1 MAKLQPSTMNKHY
14 QSYMKI
20 EPDNSNKA
28 VPYLWGFATLAVFDG
43 LAIAWFAEELWEAIV
58 LLILFW
64 ASALFAASAMEEWKG
79 R

>member
-1 MAKLQPSTMNKHY
+1 MNKHY

-28 VPYLWGFATLAVFDG
+28 AFYLWGFATLAIFDG
-43 LAIAWFAEELWEAIV
+43 LAIAYFAEELWEAIV

-64 ASALFAASAMEEWKG
+64 ASALFAAAALEEWKG

>member
-1 MAKLQPSTMNKHY
+1 MNKHY

-20 EPDNSNKA
+20 EPDNSNK
-28 VPYLWGFATLAVFDG
+28 PLLYLWGFATLAIFDG
-43 LAIAWFAEELWEAIV
+43 LAIAYFAEELWEAIV

>member
-1 MAKLQPSTMNKHY
+1 MNKVKHY
-14 QSYMKI
+14 QSYMKL

-28 VPYLWGFATLAVFDG
+28 VPYLWGFVTLAIFDG
-43 LAIAWFAEELWEAIV
+43 LAIAYFAEELLEAIV

-64 ASALFAASAMEEWKG
+64 ASALFAAAALEEWRG

>member
-43 LAIAWFAEELWEAIV
+43 LAIAYFAEELWEAIV

>member
-28 VPYLWGFATLAVFDG
+28 VPYLWGFATLAIFDG
-43 LAIAWFAEELWEAIV
+43 LAIAYFAEELWEAIV

>member
-1 MAKLQPSTMNKHY
+1 MAKLQPFTMNKHY

-43 LAIAWFAEELWEAIV
+43 LAIAYFAEELWEAIV

-64 ASALFAASAMEEWKG
+64 ASALFAASAMEEWRG

>member
-1 MAKLQPSTMNKHY
+1 MNKIKHY
-14 QSYMKI
+14 QAYMKI

-43 LAIAWFAEELWEAIV
+43 LAIAYFAEELWEAIV

-64 ASALFAASAMEEWKG
+64 ASAAFAVSAMQEWRG
-79 R
+79 DR